1 MQKRV
6 SSFSTDIWRERDRE
20 RERESGLVG
29 SGVTLRIRRV
39 PVQAE
44 LGAQPGFESQPRY
57 VVPGDLK
64 VENSI
69 QIAVI
74 DDRL

>member
-6 SSFSTDIWRERDRE
+6 SPFSTDIWRESD
-20 RERESGLVG
+20 LVG
-29 SGVTLRIRRV
+29 SGGRLRIRRV

-44 LGAQPGFESQPRY
+44 LGAQPGFEFQPRY

-74 DDRL
+74 DDGL

>member
-1 MQKRV
+1 M
-6 SSFSTDIWRERDRE
+6 
-20 RERESGLVG
+20 G

-74 DDRL
+74 DDGL